1 MKSKTP
7 PTANVDAYISQ
18 FSADVQAQ
26 LQQLRK
32 IIHTVAPDAS
42 EKISYGIPT
51 FYLRG
56 NLVHFAAY
64 RNHIGFYPS
73 SSGVL
78 AFAQE
83 LAAYK
88 TSRGTVQFP
97 LGQPLPVELIKKIVA
112 FRVTENLAAAKRA

>member
-18 FSADVQAQ
+18 FPADVQAQ

-32 IIHTVAPDAS
+32 IIHTAAPDAN

-51 FYLRG
+51 FYLHG

>member
-18 FSADVQAQ
+18 FPADVQAQ

-51 FYLRG
+51 FYLHG

>member
-32 IIHTVAPDAS
+32 IIHTVAPDAN

-51 FYLRG
+51 FYLHG

-83 LAAYK
+83 LTSYK

>member
-18 FSADVQAQ
+18 FPADVQAQ

-32 IIHTVAPDAS
+32 IIHTAAPDAN

-51 FYLRG
+51 FYLHG

-112 FRVTENLAAAKRA
+112 FRVTENLAAAKRP

>member
-32 IIHTVAPDAS
+32 VIHTAAPDAS

-51 FYLRG
+51 FYLHG

>member
-7 PTANVDAYISQ
+7 SNTNVDAYISQ
-18 FSADVQAQ
+18 FPVDVQAQ

-32 IIHTVAPDAS
+32 VIHAVAPDAN

-51 FYLRG
+51 FCLHG

-83 LAAYK
+83 LSAYK

-112 FRVTENLAAAKRA
+112 FRVTENLTAVKGL

>member
-7 PTANVDAYISQ
+7 SNTNVDAYISQ
-18 FSADVQAQ
+18 FPADVQAQ

-32 IIHTVAPDAS
+32 VIHAVAPDAN

-51 FYLRG
+51 FCLHG

-83 LAAYK
+83 LSAYK

-97 LGQPLPVELIKKIVA
+97 LGQPYRL
-112 FRVTENLAAAKRA
+112 N

>member
-1 MKSKTP
+1 MKNMTP
-7 PTANVDAYISQ
+7 PAATVDAYISQ
-18 FSADVQAQ
+18 FPADVQAQ

-32 IIHTVAPDAS
+32 VIHTAAPDAS

-51 FYLRG
+51 FYLHG

-64 RNHIGFYPS
+64 RNHIGFYPAA
-73 SSGVL
+73 SGVL
-78 AFAQE
+78 AFTQQ

-97 LGQPLPVELIKKIVA
+97 LGQPLPVELIKKMVA
-112 FRVTENLAAAKRA
+112 FRVTENLAAAKRP

>member
-7 PTANVDAYISQ
+7 PTVNVDAYISQ
-18 FSADVQAQ
+18 FPADVQAQ

-32 IIHTVAPDAS
+32 IIHMAAPDAN

-51 FYLRG
+51 FYLHG

-83 LAAYK
+83 LTAYK

-97 LGQPLPVELIKKIVA
+97 LGLPLPVELIKKIVV
-112 FRVTENLAAAKRA
+112 FRVTENLAAAKRT

>member
-1 MKSKTP
+1 MKNKTP
-7 PTANVDAYISQ
+7 PAATVDAYISQ
-18 FSADVQAQ
+18 FPTDVQAQ

-32 IIHTVAPDAS
+32 VIHTAAPDAS

-51 FYLRG
+51 FYLHG

-64 RNHIGFYPS
+64 RNHIGFYPAA
-73 SSGVL
+73 SGVL
-78 AFAQE
+78 AFTQQ

-97 LGQPLPVELIKKIVA
+97 LGQPLPVELIKKMVA
-112 FRVTENLAAAKRA
+112 FRVTENLAAAKRP

>member
-7 PTANVDAYISQ
+7 PTTNVDAYISQ
-18 FSADVQAQ
+18 FPADVQAQ

-32 IIHTVAPDAS
+32 IIHTAAPDAN

-51 FYLRG
+51 FYLHG

-73 SSGVL
+73 SSGML

>member
-7 PTANVDAYISQ
+7 PTSNVDAYISQ
-18 FSADVQAQ
+18 FPADVQAQ

-32 IIHTVAPDAS
+32 IIHTAAPDAN

-51 FYLRG
+51 FYLHG

>member
-18 FSADVQAQ
+18 FPADVQAQ

-32 IIHTVAPDAS
+32 IIHTAAPDAS

>member
-18 FSADVQAQ
+18 FPADVQAQ

-32 IIHTVAPDAS
+32 IIHTAAPDAN

-51 FYLRG
+51 FYLHG

-73 SSGVL
+73 SSGML